1 MKVRDILREKGD
13 LIYSIE
19 PNSTVFEAIAEM
31 ADKSIGA
38 LLVIDDDDELCGII
52 TERDY
57 REKVILEGRTSKT
70 TRVEEIMT
78 PNVYVVSPDKTVE
91 ECMAIM
97 TERKF
102 RHLPIVNGGD
112 VVGVISI
119 GDLVKSIISKQKI
132 EIENLTSYI
141 SGTYPG

>member
-1 MKVRDILREKGD
+1 MKVRDIIREKGSKV
-13 LIYSIE
+13 YSIE
-19 PNSTVFEAIAEM
+19 PNATVFEAIAEM
-31 ADKSIGA
+31 ADKSIGS
-38 LLVIDDDDELCGII
+38 LLVMEENQLRGII

-78 PNVYVVSPDKTVE
+78 SNVHCVDMEKSVE
-91 ECMAIM
+91 ECMAVM
-97 TERKF
+97 TNRKF
-102 RHLPIVNGGD
+102 RHLPVMENNEIA
-112 VVGVISI
+112 GVISI

>member
-1 MKVRDILREKGD
+1 MKVRDIIREKGSKV
-13 LIYSIE
+13 YSIE
-19 PNSTVFEAIAEM
+19 PNATVFEAIAEM
-31 ADKSIGA
+31 ADKSIGS
-38 LLVIDDDDELCGII
+38 LLVMEQNQLRGII

-78 PNVYVVSPDKTVE
+78 SNVHCVDMEKSVE
-91 ECMAIM
+91 ECMAVM
-97 TERKF
+97 TNRKF
-102 RHLPIVNGGD
+102 RHLPVMENNEIA
-112 VVGVISI
+112 GVISI
-119 GDLVKSIISKQKI
+119 GDLVKTIISKQKI

>member
-1 MKVRDILREKGD
+1 MKVRDIIRDKGSQV
-13 LIYSIE
+13 YSIE

-31 ADKSIGA
+31 AEKSVGS
-38 LLVIDDDDELCGII
+38 LLVMEEGRLRGII

-78 PNVYVVSPDKTVE
+78 SNVHCVAMDKSVE
-91 ECMAIM
+91 ECMAVM
-97 TERKF
+97 TDRKF
-102 RHLPIVNGGD
+102 RHLPVMEDDEIA
-112 VVGVISI
+112 GVISI
-119 GDLVKSIISKQKI
+119 GDLVKTIISKQKI
-132 EIENLTSYI
+132 EIDNLTSYI

>member
-1 MKVRDILREKGD
+1 MKVRDILNDKGE

-31 ADKSIGA
+31 EDKNIGS
-38 LLVIDDDDELCGII
+38 LLVMEEDDLLGII

-57 REKVILEGRTSKT
+57 RSKVILRGRTSKT

-78 PNVYVVSPDKTVE
+78 SDVHVVSPDKSVE

-102 RHLPIVNGGD
+102 RHLPVIENSKVM
-112 VVGVISI
+112 GVISI
-119 GDLVKSIISKQKI
+119 GDLVKTIISKQKI
-132 EIENLTSYI
+132 EIDNLTSYI